1 MVWTRAHCLRGASL
15 LRVTVDAV
23 AATLLRRRG
32 ADATAR
38 TRRRCLLFRT
48 RTPHTR
54 VFPSHPPVS
63 PSHSLAAQN
72 FTSKAVMEC
81 LGSCLTNKYAEGLPF
96 KRYYGG
102 NEYID
107 QVRKEARA
115 FVYWERE
122 RRRESF
128 SAPTARLRAPT
139 VVPDLMQRCSKHFAA
154 SLYAASA
161 HQRSARCPFI

>member
-1 MVWTRAHCLRGASL
+1 
-15 LRVTVDAV
+15 
-23 AATLLRRRG
+23 
-32 ADATAR
+32 
-38 TRRRCLLFRT
+38 
-48 RTPHTR
+48 
-54 VFPSHPPVS
+54 
-63 PSHSLAAQN
+63 
-72 FTSKAVMEC
+72 MEC

-122 RRRESF
+122 RDGERRRESF

-139 VVPDLMQRCSKHFAA
+139 VVPDLMQQALRRKPLRC
-154 SLYAASA
+154 
-161 HQRSARCPFI
+161 QRSPT

>member
-122 RRRESF
+122 RRRELLCADSTF
-128 SAPTARLRAPT
+128 ASTHRGARSHAAVQQALRRKP
-139 VVPDLMQRCSKHFAA
+139 LRC
-154 SLYAASA
+154 
-161 HQRSARCPFI
+161 QRSST